1 MSPTRFL
8 LIRLGALGDI
18 VHAIPLAA
26 ALREAF
32 PAARIDWLVEAK
44 HRAIVECVPVLSNRI
59 AIDSRQPLATGERSP
74 LGVIRRLRA
83 VRYDVAFDAQGLLKS
98 AFYARASGAARVVGF
113 SREHLREPAAR
124 FFYTETVDPEA
135 VAAAIASARGS
146 AARDGVQ
153 PMLRRSMGKGL
164 GSSIHV
170 IDKTLALASAVGIAR
185 PSRSFPLN
193 VGDSTATART
203 RAALGLDPDAPFVL
217 TNPGAAWPN
226 KRWPAER
233 FGALA
238 RRIRERTGL
247 RSAVLWGPGETA
259 LAGAVVAASEG
270 AAVAAPETTVAD
282 IVALARDAA
291 LLVSGDT
298 GPIHLAAAAG
308 TPIIGIYGPTD
319 PARNGPWDPR
329 DVCVSRV
336 DRCACHHQRRCLVAD
351 WCLAGV
357 EVDEVWRA
365 VARRM
370 AWSE

>member
-1 MSPTRFL
+1 MPASRFL

-26 ALREAF
+26 ALRDAF
-32 PAARIDWLVEAK
+32 PDAQIDWLVEAK
-44 HRAIVECVPVLSNRI
+44 HRAILACVPVLSNRI
-59 AIDSRQPLATGERSP
+59 PIDSRQVMAMGERSP

-83 VRYDVAFDAQGLLKS
+83 ARYDVAFDAQGLLKS
-98 AFYARASGAARVVGF
+98 AVYARVSGAARVVGF
-113 SREHLREPAAR
+113 SRAHLREPAAR
-124 FFYTETVDPEA
+124 FFYTETVDPETV
-135 VAAAIASARGS
+135 VAAEENAASA
-146 AARDGVQ
+146 
-153 PMLRRSMGKGL
+153 RSMGKGL
-164 GSSIHV
+164 SSSIHV

-185 PSRSFPLN
+185 PSRRFPLN
-193 VGDSTATART
+193 VGDSTATSRT
-203 RAALGLDPDAPFVL
+203 RAALGLAPDGPFVL
-217 TNPGAAWPN
+217 MNPGAAWPN

-238 RRIRERTGL
+238 RRIRERAGL
-247 RSAVLWGPGETA
+247 RSAVLWGPGDTA
-259 LAGAVVAASEG
+259 LAGAVVAASGG

-282 IVALARDAA
+282 IVALARDAV

-308 TPIIGIYGPTD
+308 TPIVGIYGPTD

-329 DVCVSRV
+329 DVSVSRI
-336 DRCACHHQRRCLVAD
+336 DRCACHHQRRCHVAD

-365 VARRM
+365 VAKRM